1 MRLRSARNRAGGCQG
16 RGFVVSLV
24 GANFGSPTR
33 GAEIACVA
41 TTPAVAPPSVSST
54 ARTQQHDGSDVPRR
68 NDRGVAFRKKRAS
81 GGGID
86 QGRCALVPMVR
97 VPRRARRR
105 SVRPARPA
113 RHSSPVDSFVRAAR
127 SGDSVA
133 RATSSGE
140 HVACAAR
147 SGEHVARDASSGEHV
162 ARAASSGEHV
172 ARAALSG
179 DSGARS
185 AHGRARRW
193 SRRTHHFSALVRSSR
208 IHPRPPVRR
217 RLRAGFG
224 PA

>member
-81 GGGID
+81 GGGIG

-97 VPRRARRR
+97 APGRARRR
-105 SVRPARPA
+105 CVRHAPPA
-113 RHSSPVDSFVRAAR
+113 RHSSPVDSFVRA
-127 SGDSVA
+127 S
-133 RATSSGE
+133 
-140 HVACAAR
+140 R
-147 SGEHVARDASSGEHV
+147 SGESV

-172 ARAALSG
+172 ACDARSG

-193 SRRTHHFSALVRSSR
+193 SRRTQHFSALVRSSR